1 MDLNIEFI
9 DDNESSFCY
18 LWSRVYQKIDCVELF
33 SNDKLGDDY
42 FFNRLNIRYPCN
54 NVVEI
59 LNSIKG
65 KRTSDIN
72 TYYIHLKCDTKNS
85 INLNMPKFGTMKILG
100 FDVDN
105 NYVLNTTKKIEIDQ
119 VYNHDLEKWIDIFCM
134 SFDSLGIKDEVTSI
148 ISKHY
153 RSLTLLVAH
162 FNLDHGTY
170 PVGCCLLFEKNNNIG
185 LYCLGTVRDFRNK
198 GVARQLIGN
207 AIKIAKDNDYNT
219 LVMQTLTEDKYDEF
233 YKKLGFRTIYKKE
246 LFTFNLI

>member
-1 MDLNIEFI
+1 LNIEYI
-9 DDNESSFCY
+9 NDNESSFCY
-18 LWSRVYQKIDCVELF
+18 LWSRAHQKIDCVELF

-54 NVVEI
+54 DIVEI

-72 TYYIHLKCDTKNS
+72 TYYIHLICDTKNS
-85 INLNMPKFGTMKILG
+85 INLSLPKFGTMKILG

-105 NYVLNTTKKIEIDQ
+105 YETNTIKDIEIEEVDK
-119 VYNHDLEKWIDIFCM
+119 NNLDEWIDIFCN
-134 SFDSLGIKDEVTSI
+134 SFDSLNIKDEVTSI
-148 ISKHY
+148 ISKHH
-153 RSLTLLVAH
+153 RKLTLFVARY
-162 FNLDHGTY
+162 NLNQRTY

-185 LYCLGTVRDFRNK
+185 LYCLGTIQHFRKK

-219 LVMQTLTEDKYDEF
+219 LVVQTLTEEKYDEF
-233 YKKLGFRTIYKKE
+233 YKKLGFRTIYEKMLYSLE
-246 LFTFNLI
+246 MR

>member
-1 MDLNIEFI
+1 LNIEYI
-9 DDNESSFCY
+9 NDNESSFCY

-59 LNSIKG
+59 LNSIKS
-65 KRTSDIN
+65 KRTNNIN
-72 TYYIHLKCDTKNS
+72 TYYIHLICDTKNS
-85 INLNMPKFGTMKILG
+85 INLSLPKFGTMKILG

-105 NYVLNTTKKIEIDQ
+105 YVMNTIKDIEIEEVD
-119 VYNHDLEKWIDIFCM
+119 NHDLEKWIDIFCM
-134 SFDSLGIKDEVTSI
+134 SFDSLDNKNEVTSI

-153 RSLTLLVAH
+153 RKLTLLIAH
-162 FNLDHGTY
+162 FNLDQGTY

-207 AIKIAKDNDYNT
+207 AIKIAKDKDYNT
-219 LVMQTLTEDKYDEF
+219 LVMQALTEEKYDEF
-233 YKKLGFRTIYKKE
+233 YKKLGFRTIYEKK
-246 LFTFNLI
+246 LYTFNLN

>member
-1 MDLNIEFI
+1 
-9 DDNESSFCY
+9 
-18 LWSRVYQKIDCVELF
+18 
-33 SNDKLGDDY
+33 
-42 FFNRLNIRYPCN
+42 
-54 NVVEI
+54 
-59 LNSIKG
+59 
-65 KRTSDIN
+65 
-72 TYYIHLKCDTKNS
+72 
-85 INLNMPKFGTMKILG
+85 MKIFG
-100 FDVDN
+100 FDVN

-219 LVMQTLTEDKYDEF
+219 LVLQSLTEEKYDEF

>member
-85 INLNMPKFGTMKILG
+85 INLNMPKFGTMKIFG
-100 FDVDN
+100 FDVNN
-105 NYVLNTTKKIEIDQ
+105 NYVLNTSRKIEIDQ
-119 VYNHDLEKWIDIFCM
+119 VYNHDLDEWIDIFCK
-134 SFDSLGIKDEVTSI
+134 SFDSLRIKDEVTSI

-153 RSLTLLVAH
+153 RKLTLLVAH

-185 LYCLGTVRDFRNK
+185 LYCLGTARDFRNK

>member
-1 MDLNIEFI
+1 MNIENL

-18 LWSRVYQKIDCVELF
+18 LWSRAHQKIDCVELF

-59 LNSIKG
+59 LNSIKS
-65 KRTSDIN
+65 KRTNNIN
-72 TYYIHLKCDTKNS
+72 TYYIHLICDTKNS
-85 INLNMPKFGTMKILG
+85 INLSLPKFGTMKILG
-100 FDVDN
+100 FDVNNN
-105 NYVLNTTKKIEIDQ
+105 NYVLNSTKKIEIEQ
-119 VYNHDLEKWIDIFCM
+119 VYKHNLESWIDIFCM
-134 SFDSLGIKDEVTSI
+134 SFDSLGIKDEVTNI

-153 RSLTLLVAH
+153 RKLTLLIAH
-162 FNLDHGTY
+162 FNLDQGTY

-207 AIKIAKDNDYNT
+207 AIKIAKDKDYNT
-219 LVMQTLTEDKYDEF
+219 LVMQALTEEKYDEF
-233 YKKLGFRTIYKKE
+233 YKKLGFRTIYEKMLYSLE
-246 LFTFNLI
+246 MR

>member
-1 MDLNIEFI
+1 MDLNIEYI

-18 LWSRVYQKIDCVELF
+18 LWSRAHQKIDCIELF

-59 LNSIKG
+59 LNSIKS
-65 KRTSDIN
+65 KRANDIN
-72 TYYIHLKCDTKNS
+72 TYYIHLICYTKNS
-85 INLNMPKFGTMKILG
+85 INLSLPKFGTMKILG
-100 FDVDN
+100 FDVNN
-105 NYVLNTTKKIEIDQ
+105 NYVLNTKKIEIEQ
-119 VYNHDLEKWIDIFCM
+119 VYKDNLEEWIDIFCK
-134 SFDSLGIKDEVTSI
+134 SFDSLRIKDEVTSI

-153 RSLTLLVAH
+153 RKLTLLVAH
-162 FNLDHGTY
+162 YNLDQATY
-170 PVGCCLLFEKNNNIG
+170 PAGCCLLFEKNNNIG

-219 LVMQTLTEDKYDEF
+219 LVLQSLTEEKYDEF
-233 YKKLGFRTIYKKE
+233 YKKLGFKTIYKKMLYSFE
-246 LFTFNLI
+246 IR

>member
-1 MDLNIEFI
+1 LDLNIEYI
-9 DDNESSFCY
+9 NDNESSFCY
-18 LWSRVYQKIDCVELF
+18 LWSRAYQKIDCVELF

-54 NVVEI
+54 DIVEI

-72 TYYIHLKCDTKNS
+72 TYYIHLICDTKNS
-85 INLNMPKFGTMKILG
+85 INLSLPKFGTMKILG

-105 NYVLNTTKKIEIDQ
+105 YVMNTIKDIEIEEVDK
-119 VYNHDLEKWIDIFCM
+119 HDLEEWIDIFCN
-134 SFDSLGIKDEVTSI
+134 SFDSLGIKNEVTSI

-153 RSLTLLVAH
+153 RKLALFVARY
-162 FNLDHGTY
+162 NLNQRMY

-185 LYCLGTVRDFRNK
+185 LYCLGTVRDFRKK

-219 LVMQTLTEDKYDEF
+219 LVVQTLTEEKYDEF

>member
-1 MDLNIEFI
+1 MDLNIEYI

-18 LWSRVYQKIDCVELF
+18 LWSRAHQKIDCVELF

-54 NVVEI
+54 DVVEI
-59 LNSIKG
+59 LNSIKS
-65 KRTSDIN
+65 KRTNDIN
-72 TYYIHLKCDTKNS
+72 NYYIHLICDTNNS
-85 INLNMPKFGTMKILG
+85 INLSLPKFGTMKILG
-100 FDVDN
+100 FDVNN
-105 NYVLNTTKKIEIDQ
+105 NYVLNTSRKIEIDQ
-119 VYNHDLEKWIDIFCM
+119 VYNHDLDEWIDIFSM

-153 RSLTLLVAH
+153 RKLTLLVAH
-162 FNLDHGTY
+162 YNFDRGTY
-170 PVGCCLLFEKNNNIG
+170 PAGCCLLFEKNNNIG

-219 LVMQTLTEDKYDEF
+219 LVLQSLTEEKYDEF
-233 YKKLGFRTIYKKE
+233 YKKLGFRTIYEKMLYSFE
-246 LFTFNLI
+246 MR

>member
-1 MDLNIEFI
+1 MNIEFI

-18 LWSRVYQKIDCVELF
+18 LWSRAYQKIDCVELF

-153 RSLTLLVAH
+153 RKLTLLVAH
-162 FNLDHGTY
+162 FNLDHGMY

-185 LYCLGTVRDFRNK
+185 LYCLGTIHHFRNK

-219 LVMQTLTEDKYDEF
+219 LVLQSLTEEKYGEF
-233 YKKLGFRTIYKKE
+233 YKKLGFRTIYKKQ
-246 LFTFNLI
+246 LFTFNLN

>member
-18 LWSRVYQKIDCVELF
+18 LWSRAYQKKDCLELF

-54 NVVEI
+54 DIAEI

-72 TYYIHLKCDTKNS
+72 TYYIHLICDTKNS
-85 INLNMPKFGTMKILG
+85 FNLSLPKFGTMKILG

-105 NYVLNTTKKIEIDQ
+105 YVMNTIKDIEIEEVDK
-119 VYNHDLEKWIDIFCM
+119 NNLEEWIDIFCD
-134 SFDSLGIKDEVTSI
+134 SFDSLGIKNEVTSI

-153 RSLTLLVAH
+153 RKLTLFVARY
-162 FNLDHGTY
+162 NLNQGTY
-170 PVGCCLLFEKNNNIG
+170 PAGCCLLFEKNNNIG
-185 LYCLGTVRDFRNK
+185 LYCLGTIQHFRRK
-198 GVARQLIGN
+198 GVARQLIEN

-219 LVMQTLTEDKYDEF
+219 LVMQTLTEEKYDEF
-233 YKKLGFRTIYKKE
+233 YRKLGFRTIYEKK
-246 LFTFNLI
+246 LYTFNLN